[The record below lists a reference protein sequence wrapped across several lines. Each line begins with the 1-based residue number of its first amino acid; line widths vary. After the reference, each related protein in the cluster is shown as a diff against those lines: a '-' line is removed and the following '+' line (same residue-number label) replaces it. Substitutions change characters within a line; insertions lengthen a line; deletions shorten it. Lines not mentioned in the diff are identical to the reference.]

1 MQLLSH
7 VNSVTGLSIWLSFG
21 KVALHADFA
30 KKTGVIL
37 QASLPKVQVS
47 VHGMLDI
54 RLPNKTEKEH
64 LQTKKVGLH
73 TFYEVFGEA
82 GKSNCDS
89 NIFKLYRYTLGSNG
103 SYLFQV
109 QTETCESWIL
119 PSQLKL
125 TSGLQLSFCL
135 LGLG

>member
-73 TFYEVFGEA
+73 TFYEVFGEVW
-82 GKSNCDS
+82 KSKCDS
-89 NIFKLYRYTLGSNG
+89 NYVYIYIGTLWDPMVCIFFRCKPKPVRIG
-103 SYLFQV
+103 
-109 QTETCESWIL
+109 
-119 PSQLKL
+119 
-125 TSGLQLSFCL
+125 FCPAS
-135 LGLG
+135 